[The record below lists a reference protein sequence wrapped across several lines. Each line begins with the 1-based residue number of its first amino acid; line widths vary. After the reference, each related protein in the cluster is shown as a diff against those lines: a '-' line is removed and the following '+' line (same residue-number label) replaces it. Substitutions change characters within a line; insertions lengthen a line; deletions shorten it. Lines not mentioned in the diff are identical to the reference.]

1 MKKLMTL
8 LLASVLMLAGCSLIK
23 DAAEVTIT
31 TDLTSVIPVVVT
43 GTKSVDAQATAI
55 AFTKSQDLKLE
66 DNVDIEPYLEK
77 IREINMKSLVVT
89 VTGLTAGQVI
99 STVSLDVT
107 GVGTI
112 CTQTNI
118 TSTTNS
124 FTPMISSAMLEQ
136 VGAKLKSDKKI
147 TITVHGEASGLMTF
161 AASLVFDTDIVAG
174 ALD

>member
-1 MKKLMTL
+1 MKKIMTL

-23 DAAEVTIT
+23 DAAEVTIS

-43 GTKSVDAQATAI
+43 GAKSVDAQATAI
-55 AFTKSQDLKLE
+55 TFSKSQDLKLA
-66 DNVDIEPYLEK
+66 DNADIEPYLEK
-77 IREINMKSLVVT
+77 IREINLKSLVVT
-89 VTGLTAGQVI
+89 VTGLTAGQAI
-99 STVSLDVT
+99 TTVSLDVT

-124 FTPMISSAMLEQ
+124 FTPMISSAILEQ